1 LVSSKPIS
9 PTGFL
14 TRRSAARSRSFWKI
28 ISKAKS
34 MKPQRND
41 MTESYNFHPSILR
54 EYDIRGTTG
63 KNLSEEDAR
72 ALGRAFGTYVKRK
85 GGAKVCSGYDGRH
98 SSPAL
103 AAALNEGL
111 ASCGLAV
118 TDIGRGPSPML
129 YFAVKDRM
137 EDAGIMVTGSHNPPA
152 DNGFKMMLQGGPVYG
167 EMIKE
172 IGAVAARGDFESGE
186 GTIHSIDIRDH
197 YVQRL
202 LKDYE
207 GGR

>member
-1 LVSSKPIS
+1 
-9 PTGFL
+9 
-14 TRRSAARSRSFWKI
+14 
-28 ISKAKS
+28 
-34 MKPQRND
+34 
-41 MTESYNFHPSILR
+41 
-54 EYDIRGTTG
+54 
-63 KNLSEEDAR
+63 
-72 ALGRAFGTYVKRK
+72 
-85 GGAKVCSGYDGRH
+85 
-98 SSPAL
+98 
-103 AAALNEGL
+103 
-111 ASCGLAV
+111 
-118 TDIGRGPSPML
+118 DIGLGPSPML

-137 EDAGIMVTGSHNPPA
+137 EDAGILVTGSHNPPA

-207 GGR
+207 GGRTLNIAWDAGNGAAGEILKLLTKNLPGRHTLLYADIDGDFP